1 MDLLPNYSERSGR
14 VVSDSSVCR
23 VLFILFLVTWIT
35 NMGRGMEDNNV

>member
-23 VLFILFLVTWIT
+23 VLFVPGNL
-35 NMGRGMEDNNV
+35 DN